1 MKKTKSIGPKQKL
14 INELQNRVGVLD
26 DLCKQREKTITD
38 VSLARNRAQDE
49 AFNLRAEVSNLKHSV
64 EDLKRQL
71 RDAREREAQHLGKA
85 QAFELALR
93 METDQMNEP
102 SKEVRPMTATEASL
116 RAEAAV
122 TPTGR
127 WAESPLMDAL
137 RYGVYAKAPIR

>member
-102 SKEVRPMTATEASL
+102 SKETVKTASPPMAPRYSDVVDAMKYGIYGAPPVR
-116 RAEAAV
+116 
-122 TPTGR
+122 
-127 WAESPLMDAL
+127 
-137 RYGVYAKAPIR
+137 